1 MNILYDQS
9 MRTNSTF
16 FWLSF
21 ANIFSCTGA
30 IRSSVCVVSVSVRFS
45 FFPPHSAILT
55 SASAACNSHPVS
67 LYVYLRKRIA
77 GRSRCGTYLFIPLCC
92 EDSGEKY
99 WHLEK
104 RAWQHAHP
112 YALQSWTFPQ
122 INGYE
127 HCFSWSN
134 SILWLILNKQEIVLF

>member
-1 MNILYDQS
+1 MNILCDQS

-67 LYVYLRKRIA
+67 PATNLCTNI
-77 GRSRCGTYLFIPLCC
+77 CGN
-92 EDSGEKY
+92 
-99 WHLEK
+99 
-104 RAWQHAHP
+104 
-112 YALQSWTFPQ
+112 ALQEEVDVVHTCLSHFVVKIVARSIDIWRNVPVNMP
-122 INGYE
+122 IHMPCKVE
-127 HCFSWSN
+127 HFH
-134 SILWLILNKQEIVLF
+134 K